1 MAEAGGPEAGSG
13 AAARQPALG
22 GSVARALI
30 STLTATTLALALLA
44 CGSDGSQGAGNG
56 RPVVTATTGILADI
70 AARVAGPGADVRQ
83 LIPDGAGPHD
93 FQLSARERAAAED
106 SVLLVANGEG
116 LEAGIPIEEMEVER
130 FELTEHAGD
139 LLSGD
144 PHVWMDPIRVAA
156 ALPALA
162 AALAEADP
170 AHAACYRRRAD
181 IFAAELTALD
191 AELAALLGTVPPAR
205 RKLVTSHDALGY
217 FADRYGFEV
226 VATAFPASGP
236 EAEPGAASIEE
247 VEEAVR
253 AAGVPTVFAEADDDP
268 EALEQ
273 IAERAGVAIEP
284 GLLIESPGPAGS
296 YAEMLRR
303 DAALVAAGLSGVN

>member
-1 MAEAGGPEAGSG
+1 MTT
-13 AAARQPALG
+13 
-22 GSVARALI
+22 ALI
-30 STLTATTLALALLA
+30 STLTATALALGLLA
-44 CGSDGSQGAGNG
+44 CSSDGSDGADEG
-56 RPVVTATTGILADI
+56 RPAVTATTGILADI
-70 AARVAGPGADVRQ
+70 AARVAGPDTDVHQ

-106 SVLLVANGEG
+106 SVLLIANGEG
-116 LEAGIPIEEMEVER
+116 LEAGIPIEEMDVER

-144 PHVWMDPIRVAA
+144 PHVWMDPARVAA

-170 AHAACYRRRAD
+170 AHAAGYRRRANLY
-181 IFAAELTALD
+181 AAELTALD
-191 AELAALLGTVPPAR
+191 AELAAALGAVPAAD

-253 AAGVPTVFAEADDDP
+253 AAGVPTVFAEAEDDP

-284 GLLIESPGPAGS
+284 GLLVESPGPAGS

-303 DAALVAAGLSGVN
+303 DAALVAAGLSGVR

>member
-13 AAARQPALG
+13 AAARRFAVG
-22 GSVARALI
+22 GGVTRAII
-30 STLTATTLALALLA
+30 STLTAAALALALLA
-44 CGSDGSQGAGNG
+44 CGSNGSDGPNDG
-56 RPVVTATTGILADI
+56 RPAVTATTGILADI
-70 AARVAGPGADVRQ
+70 TEHVAGPDAHVRQ

-93 FQLSARERAAAED
+93 FQLSARERADAED

-116 LEAGIPIEEMEVER
+116 LEAGIPIEDMDVER

-144 PHVWMDPIRVAA
+144 PHVWMDPARVAA

-162 AALAEADP
+162 AALGEADP
-170 AHAACYRRRAD
+170 PHAAGYRRRANRY
-181 IFAAELTALD
+181 AAELTGLD
-191 AELAALLGTVPPAR
+191 AELAVVLGTVPAAR
-205 RKLVTSHDALGY
+205 RKLVTSHDALAY

-253 AAGVPTVFAEADDDP
+253 AAGVPTVFAEAEDDP
-268 EALEQ
+268 EALEL

-284 GLLIESPGPAGS
+284 GLLVESPGPAGS

-303 DAALVAAGLSGVN
+303 DAALVAAGLGE